1 MGGSCV
7 FPMEDHDVKTYFEAL
22 ELSIDDVFW
31 HRKKKLTWESRTS
44 GVSLENHVLFVTWS
58 DVFWG

>member
-1 MGGSCV
+1 MDFPAV

-44 GVSLENHVLFVTWS
+44 GVSLENHVFFVT
-58 DVFWG
+58 

>member
-1 MGGSCV
+1 MHPFSPLNDGPGMFCSPTPF

-31 HRKKKLTWESRTS
+31 RSLTWATKKTLV
-44 GVSLENHVLFVTWS
+44 GWII
-58 DVFWG
+58 